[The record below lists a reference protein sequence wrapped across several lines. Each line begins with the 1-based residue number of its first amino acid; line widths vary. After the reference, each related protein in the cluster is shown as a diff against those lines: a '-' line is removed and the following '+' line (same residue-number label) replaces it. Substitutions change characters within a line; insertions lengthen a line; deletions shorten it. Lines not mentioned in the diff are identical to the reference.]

1 MTKEEIIN
9 ITLEEIGREKGL
21 RGFEVK
27 HSDLINR
34 LAEKLVNKTNDI
46 HNVSCCEHHDAY
58 VVDQYHRKCRDCGK
72 ELYNKD
78 YS

>member
-1 MTKEEIIN
+1 MTIEEIIN
-9 ITLEEIGREKGL
+9 MTLEEIGREK
-21 RGFEVK
+21 RIRSFEVK

-58 VVDQYHRKCRDCGK
+58 HINV
-72 ELYNKD
+72 
-78 YS
+78 